1 MSRQTQTR
9 ILRTILQLIA
19 GGALYALIDQ
29 LSTDVPEPY
38 APYVSLLY
46 VLLVTIAQNILEDW
60 RQSDI
65 AVTRTPVD
73 E

>member
-19 GGALYALIDQ
+19 GGALYALTDQ
-29 LSTDVPEPY
+29 LAADVPSQY
-38 APYVSLLY
+38 APYVILAY
-46 VLLVTIAQNILEDW
+46 TLLVTIAQNVLEDW
-60 RQSDI
+60 RQTDI
-65 AVTRTPVD
+65 VTRTPV